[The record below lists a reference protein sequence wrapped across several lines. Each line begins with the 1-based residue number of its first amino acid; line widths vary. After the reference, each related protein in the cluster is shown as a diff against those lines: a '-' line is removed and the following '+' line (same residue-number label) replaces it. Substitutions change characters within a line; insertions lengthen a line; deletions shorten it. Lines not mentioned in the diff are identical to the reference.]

1 MVQVFTLT
9 TDAPVRDNRVLRG
22 CLLAAWLIVAGYFIA
37 THVMWRDEVRALSF
51 ALAGDSLWAM
61 LRGVQGEGHPVL
73 WYVLL
78 RVAHDLAPVREV
90 LPAMGAVIGIG
101 AAAFLAL
108 RAPFRPIVLLLVL
121 FGEWL
126 TFEYTAV
133 ARNYGMSA
141 LILFVMADRYDP
153 RSGRGWQPGVLL
165 FLLCNTNVPS
175 MLLSCGILLFWLVE
189 LLASDGLRW
198 TPAIKRWTVA
208 AGCAALGAIACAV
221 AVYPPYNDAAVSPAF
236 HHLSASVVWNA
247 ATDWVSALFRL
258 LPFYLWQW
266 RPATDMLLVA
276 LVCCIP
282 LSLIRSPGG
291 FAASLFATAIFVMFF
306 GLVYPAGYRHA
317 ALLIAFVIALHWMV
331 ARGGGGRWS
340 SIMEAKLRVPASMG
354 SVGLA
359 LLLAL
364 QVSIT
369 MVQLD
374 YMLRGGVY
382 GRSADLGQ
390 LLTRPDLRRA
400 VVMAN
405 PDVMIEALAYYA
417 PNPTWLVRQHR
428 FGRVVRFTFYPD
440 KDLSLSEL
448 LAEAQS
454 VKRRTGRPVVIVIRE
469 HLDPARAA
477 KIGDEGYQIT
487 FSTTP
492 AQVRD
497 FFAATR
503 RIARFGPAQM
513 DEDYDVYLLR

>member
-1 MVQVFTLT
+1 MAQVFTLT
-9 TDAPVRDNRVLRG
+9 TDAPAKDNRVLRG
-22 CLLAAWLIVAGYFIA
+22 CLFGAWLGIAGYFII

-51 ALAGDSLWAM
+51 ALAGDSIGAM

-90 LPAMGAVIGIG
+90 LPAMGAAIGI
-101 AAAFLAL
+101 AAAAMLAF
-108 RAPFRPIVLLLVL
+108 RAPFRPIILMLAP

-126 TFEYTAV
+126 IFEYTAV

-141 LILFVMADRYDP
+141 LILFVIADRYDP
-153 RSGRGWQPGVLL
+153 RSGRGWLAGVLL

-175 MLLSCGILLFWLVE
+175 MLLACGILLFWLVE
-189 LLASDGLRW
+189 LLTSDGLRL
-198 TPAIKRWTVA
+198 TPAIKRWAVA
-208 AGCAALGAIACAV
+208 AGCSAFGAIACAL
-221 AVYPPYNDAAVSPAF
+221 AVYPPYNDAAVSPAL
-236 HHLSASVVWNA
+236 HHLSPAIIWNA
-247 ATDWVSALFRL
+247 ATDWVNALFRL

-266 RPATDMLLVA
+266 RPATDVLLVV
-276 LVCCIP
+276 LVCCMP

-291 FAASLFATAIFVMFF
+291 FAASLFATAIFILFF
-306 GLVYPAGYRHA
+306 GLIYPASYRHA
-317 ALLIAFVIALHWMV
+317 ALLLAFVIALHWMV

-340 SIMEAKLRVPASMG
+340 STIQPKLQLPASVG
-354 SVGLA
+354 SAGLA

-374 YMLRGGVY
+374 YMLHGGVY
-382 GRSADLGQ
+382 SRSADLGQ
-390 LLTRPDLRRA
+390 LLKRPDLRRA

-405 PDVMIEALAYYA
+405 PDVMIEALGYYA
-417 PNPTWLVRQHR
+417 PNPTWLVRQHQ

-440 KDLSLSEL
+440 KDLSLGEL
-448 LAEAQS
+448 LAEAQF
-454 VKRRTGRPVVIVIRE
+454 VRRQTRRPVVIVIRE
-469 HLDPARAA
+469 HLDAGRAA

-492 AQVRD
+492 AQVHD